1 MSAPSAHSDDQAD
14 EVTGP
19 LVCHACRKLATAPAG
34 ATGAL
39 ICPRCGSDLHRRK
52 PNSLV
57 RAWAMLIAATVMYIP
72 ANVYPVLKLDILGE
86 RQAAT
91 ILTGVEELFHAGM
104 WEIAALVFFASI
116 TVPML
121 KILGLGF
128 LLISVHLKSR
138 WRLRD
143 RTQLYR
149 LIEGIGRWSMIDMF
163 MVSILVALVQ
173 LGGVATIDPG
183 IGATCFA
190 SVVVITMFAA
200 DAFDPRII
208 WDAAEEG
215 K

>member
-1 MSAPSAHSDDQAD
+1 MSATSRAGEGLRDL
-14 EVTGP
+14 
-19 LVCHACRKLATAPAG
+19 LVCHTCRKLVEPPSHYAG
-34 ATGAL
+34 VL
-39 ICPRCGSDLHRRK
+39 ECPRCGAELHRRK
-52 PNSLV
+52 PNSLA
-57 RAWAMLIAATVMYIP
+57 RAWALLIAATVLYIP
-72 ANVYPVLKLDILGE
+72 ANFYPVLRLEFLGSTE
-86 RQAAT
+86 ADT
-91 ILTGVEELFHAGM
+91 ILTGVIELFNAGM

-128 LLISVHLKSR
+128 LLISVQSRSR
-138 WRLRD
+138 WRRRD

-173 LGGVATIDPG
+173 LGGLATIDPG

-190 SVVVITMFAA
+190 AVVVITMFAA
-200 DAFDPRII
+200 GAFDPRII

>member
-1 MSAPSAHSDDQAD
+1 MNEITKHAHAPND
-14 EVTGP
+14 P
-19 LVCHACRKLATAPAG
+19 LVCHACRKLATAPLH

-39 ICPRCGSDLHRRK
+39 RCPRCGADLHRRK
-52 PNSLV
+52 PNSLA
-57 RAWAMLIAATVMYIP
+57 RAWALLIAAAIMYVP
-72 ANVYPVLKLDILGE
+72 ANYYPVLEIEILGRSE
-86 RQAAT
+86 NAT
-91 ILTGVEELFHAGM
+91 ILGGVVELFHAGM

-121 KILGLGF
+121 KILGLGY
-128 LLISVHLKSR
+128 LLISVHFKSC

-200 DAFDPRII
+200 AAFDPRFI

-215 K
+215 E